1 MGANWHLCNNIMEN
15 KTVVDEQKSK
25 KEPEKEPEKESS
37 GYYEKAPKFGH
48 KGPSKLKLEVKRGMA
63 SFLVVAASIMFYF
76 LFLRFSNLFS
86 GFGIII
92 NILKPI
98 IYGLAFAYLLH
109 PIVANIEE
117 RLTPLFE
124 KKMKKEGAGKRL
136 ARTIGIAIALVVTIV
151 FIVMMCNL
159 IIPELY
165 NSIKN
170 MIYTV
175 PSQLNTWMAKLNS
188 METDNSTL
196 GVIAENIIKQ
206 GTEYF
211 QTWLKTDLLKQINII
226 MSNLTVGV
234 VRFVSEMLNV
244 VIGLIVSIYVLNSKE
259 LFAGQCK
266 KIIYA
271 IMTPGHANM
280 TLHITRKS
288 NKIFGG
294 FIIGK
299 IIDSLIIGVLCFIG
313 LSIIKM
319 PYTLLVSVVVG
330 VTNVIPFFGPYIGA
344 IPCSILILLEDPTKG
359 IYFIIFIIFLQQLD
373 GNVIGPKILGDATGL
388 SAFWVIFSIL
398 LGGGLFGFIGMIM
411 GVPTFAVIY
420 YIVGMIINQKLE
432 KKKLPT
438 TSKEYDEM
446 SYVDEL
452 SGKFIKRGTTEDA
465 N

>member
-1 MGANWHLCNNIMEN
+1 MTNGKKVNEAKINEAKINEEKI
-15 KTVVDEQKSK
+15 K
-25 KEPEKEPEKESS
+25 KEKSENISS
-37 GYYEKAPKFGH
+37 GYYENAPKFGH
-48 KGPSKLKLEVKRGMA
+48 KGPSKLKMEARRKMG
-63 SFLVVAASIMFYF
+63 SFLVVAASIVFYF
-76 LFLRFSNLFS
+76 LFLRFANLFS
-86 GFGIII
+86 GFGIVFD
-92 NILKPI
+92 ILKPI

-109 PIVANIEE
+109 PIVVTIEE
-117 RLTPLFE
+117 RLTPILG
-124 KKMKKEGAGKRL
+124 KKMKKEGADRRL
-136 ARTIGIAIALVVTIV
+136 ARIIGIAIALIVTIA
-151 FIVMMCNL
+151 FIVTMCNL

-175 PSQLNTWMAKLNS
+175 PSQLNTWMIKLNS

-196 GVIAENIIKQ
+196 GIIAENIIKQ

-234 VRFVSEMLNV
+234 VRIIGEILNI

-259 LFAGQCK
+259 LFASQCK

-280 TLHITRKS
+280 TLHIARKS

-299 IIDSLIIGVLCFIG
+299 IIDSLIIGILCFIG
-313 LSIIKM
+313 LSILKM
-319 PYTLLVSVVVG
+319 PYTLLVSVIVG

-344 IPCSILILLEDPTKG
+344 IPCAVLILLEDPTKG
-359 IYFIIFIIFLQQLD
+359 IYFIIFIFLLQQLD

-398 LGGGLFGFIGMIM
+398 LGGGLFGFVGMIM

-420 YIVGMIINQKLE
+420 YIVAMIIDQRLE

-438 TSKEYDEM
+438 TSNEYDEM
-446 SYVDEL
+446 SYVDEV
-452 SGKFIKRGTTEDA
+452 SGKFVKRGTTENA